1 MNAYLSLLYKKT
13 AELETHQAINE
24 IELAKKYHPYT
35 KDLSNKIRSWLMM
48 LNIESKNS
56 DFYESDLCLIFKCK
70 KEDLAIASIDVPL
83 YSKINNINGVRF
95 RSYSINPPFIKPYEL
110 DSVQSFLFTC
120 LQRGYVFDSQKTW
133 KSVILS
139 SNFFELFLS
148 CEEYDG
154 TSRTVFGR
162 TISKIGIGKSILFGN
177 PPNRFRAFKLKP
189 LDEARLI
196 FATNVLNNVN
206 YNWN

>member
-13 AELETHQAINE
+13 AKFETEQAINE
-24 IELAKKYHPYT
+24 IELAKKYHPHT

-83 YSKINNINGVRF
+83 YSKIKNINGIRVRL
-95 RSYSINPPFIKPYEL
+95 YSIPPPIIKSPEL
-110 DSVQSFLFTC
+110 DSVQSFLFIC
-120 LQRGYVFDSQKTW
+120 LQRGYVFDSQKIW
-133 KSVILS
+133 KSVIPS

-148 CEEYDG
+148 CKKYDG

-177 PPNRFRAFKLKP
+177 PPNRFRAFTLKP

-196 FATNVLNNVN
+196 FATNVLNNVD
-206 YNWN
+206 YNWD